1 MNSEKSRTSEY
12 HVLVLKLADKLDLR
26 RGQKSVSLILV
37 FTSIYLLF
45 TLLSIYLVFTTKSSY
60 NNSKFKVYAPTSSD
74 KFKLPDGSYST
85 SNIQN

>member
-12 HVLVLKLADKLDLR
+12 HALVLKLANKLDLR
-26 RGQKSVSLILV
+26 TGQKSVALILV
-37 FTSIYLLF
+37 FTSIYLVF

-60 NNSKFKVYAPTSSD
+60 NNNKLKVYAPTSSD
-74 KFKLPDGSYST
+74 KFELPDGSYST